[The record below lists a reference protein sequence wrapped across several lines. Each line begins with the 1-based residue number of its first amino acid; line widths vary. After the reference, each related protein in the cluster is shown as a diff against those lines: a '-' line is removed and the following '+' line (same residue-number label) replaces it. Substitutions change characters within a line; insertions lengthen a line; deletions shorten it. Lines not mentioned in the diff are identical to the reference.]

1 MRIAI
6 HGSGGVGGYFGGRL
20 AQAGQDVVFIARGEH
35 LAAMRRTGL
44 RVESC
49 QPLVGSFVV
58 DPVRATD
65 DPASVGA
72 CDVVIVAVKGWQ
84 LAPALPGLRALVGPS
99 TVVVPLLNGVEA
111 PSILAAALGVGAV
124 AGGTCRIVSRVAG
137 PGLIEHV
144 AATPEVQVG
153 ALGGGSD
160 PRLGALVSALV
171 HAGVEARQVDDI
183 ERVMWEKL
191 VFIAAY
197 GGVGSLV
204 GAPIGAVRSDPASRG
219 LLEAA
224 LREGEAIARA
234 RGIAVAEDLVA
245 RSLAYLDAL
254 SPAAT
259 TSLQRDLQA
268 GRPSELDDWNGA
280 LVRMAAAAGVDA
292 PVHRG
297 IVDRLSSRLSSL

>member
-1 MRIAI
+1 MRLAI
-6 HGSGGVGGYFGGRL
+6 YGSGGVGGYFGGRL
-20 AQAGQDVVFIARGEH
+20 ARAGHDVAFIARGEH
-35 LAAMRRTGL
+35 LAALRRAGL
-44 RVESC
+44 RVESRV
-49 QPLVGSFVV
+49 PSLAGFVV

-65 DPASVGA
+65 DPASIGP
-72 CDVVIVAVKGWQ
+72 CDVVLVAVKGWQ
-84 LAPALPGLRALVGPS
+84 LPSVLPGLRALVGAS

-111 PSILAAALGVGAV
+111 PSILGAALGTGAV

-137 PGLIEHV
+137 PGIVEHV

-153 ALGGGSD
+153 ALGGGAD
-160 PRLGALVSALV
+160 PRLGALVEAFV
-171 HAGVEARQVDDI
+171 GAGVEARQVDDI

-204 GAPIGAVRSDPASRG
+204 GAPIGVVRSDPAARG
-219 LLEAA
+219 QLEAA

-234 RGIAVAEDLVA
+234 CGIAVSEDLVA
-245 RSLAYLDAL
+245 RSLVYLDAL
-254 SPAAT
+254 APTAT
-259 TSLQRDLQA
+259 TSLQRDLEA

-280 LVRMAAAAGVDA
+280 LVRRAAAAGIDA

-297 IVDRLSSRLSSL
+297 IVDALRSRA